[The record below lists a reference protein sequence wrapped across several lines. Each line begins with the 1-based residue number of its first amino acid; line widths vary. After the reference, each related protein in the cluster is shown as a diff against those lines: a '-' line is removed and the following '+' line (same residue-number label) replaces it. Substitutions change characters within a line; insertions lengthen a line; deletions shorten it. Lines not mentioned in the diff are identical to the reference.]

1 MLAKRKKDMTW
12 SNHTHSLSSRINR
25 TRWRWRQNAR
35 RTGASA
41 KKFPEM
47 PSNTC
52 AGIVRPQ
59 VEKRDDSSPVLPHA
73 TGVILQPDTNQAH
86 NLHAVK

>member
-1 MLAKRKKDMTW
+1 MSW
-12 SNHTHSLSSRINR
+12 SSHTHSLSSRVNR
-25 TRWRWRQNAR
+25 TCWRWRQNAR
-35 RTGASA
+35 RADASA

-47 PSNTC
+47 PSNAC

-59 VEKRDDSSPVLPHA
+59 VEKQDDPSPVLPHA
-73 TGVILQPDTNQAH
+73 TGVILQPDTDQAL